1 MGDIIMAWHVIEVI
15 STSTPPSTP
24 PAGKEEQQFLF
35 WSTAIEAPFNGRVH
49 IPHCCP
55 QERRLESA
63 FGLIFMS
70 SSTAGG
76 WLRYLCTGVTLDALG
91 QRFRLYQKRTRTD
104 WKGRAGKLPQAALEW
119 RQRESAWHGARL
131 WCAAILRRRL
141 EWRKSASSLG
151 SSRGIEK
158 EDA

>member
-15 STSTPPSTP
+15 STSTPRSTP
-24 PAGKEEQQFLF
+24 LAEEERQQFLF
-35 WSTAIEAPFNGRVH
+35 WSTAIEAPFNDQVH
-49 IPHCCP
+49 IPHYCP
-55 QERRLESA
+55 QKRRLESA
-63 FGLIFMS
+63 FGPIFMS

-76 WLRYLCTGVTLDALG
+76 RLRYLCTGVTLDALG

-104 WKGRAGKLPQAALEW
+104 WKGRAVKLPQAALEW
-119 RQRESAWHGARL
+119 RRREGTLHGTRL

-141 EWRKSASSLG
+141 ERWKSASSLG